1 MSLLDRVQG
10 DDELYIGG
18 LFTLRRREA
27 LQTTGI
33 THVLSVLRFQPDAE
47 LFAGFKQ
54 KVVEVDDVDD
64 ENLLQ
69 YFPET
74 NKFIQDALD
83 SSGGILVHCA
93 MGKSR
98 SATCVCAYLIH
109 RYGISPDE
117 ALARIRQNRPL
128 AEPNEGFWEQLELY
142 HEMGA
147 PENLESTSA
156 YQRWVYLQE
165 VKLSRACGQAPEAEK
180 IRFEDEHSQGSG
192 SADFDLRCRK
202 CRRTLANSQ
211 YLVTHQPRRG
221 ETSAKQTPLACSHY
235 FLDPLSWMRPELEQ
249 GKLDGRLECPKCK
262 TNVGKYAWQGMQCSC
277 SDWVV
282 PGISLAKG
290 RIDEI
295 KSRTASGPGFG
306 IRVPPSAVNNKGGQG
321 RENL

>member
-1 MSLLDRVQG
+1 
-10 DDELYIGG
+10 
-18 LFTLRRREA
+18 
-27 LQTTGI
+27 
-33 THVLSVLRFQPDAE
+33 
-47 LFAGFKQ
+47 
-54 KVVEVDDVDD
+54 
-64 ENLLQ
+64 
-69 YFPET
+69 
-74 NKFIQDALD
+74 
-83 SSGGILVHCA
+83 

-202 CRRTLANSQ
+202 CR
-211 YLVTHQPRRG
+211 
-221 ETSAKQTPLACSHY
+221 
-235 FLDPLSWMRPELEQ
+235 
-249 GKLDGRLECPKCK
+249 
-262 TNVGKYAWQGMQCSC
+262 
-277 SDWVV
+277 
-282 PGISLAKG
+282 
-290 RIDEI
+290 
-295 KSRTASGPGFG
+295 
-306 IRVPPSAVNNKGGQG
+306 
-321 RENL
+321 